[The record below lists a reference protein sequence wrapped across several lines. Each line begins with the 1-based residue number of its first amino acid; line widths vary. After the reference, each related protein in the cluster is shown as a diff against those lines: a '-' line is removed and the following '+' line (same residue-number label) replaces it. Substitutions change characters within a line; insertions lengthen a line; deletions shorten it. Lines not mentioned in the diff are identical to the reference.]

1 MMSVR
6 GLIAAADLSITT
18 RISAVLAGYIEGNF
32 IITDRDNVELNP
44 RGMIE
49 VIVPDFRRILLNS
62 GVALRGGGTFAF
74 GGLATIDGTFQ
85 VTSDSQYPRQ
95 MTEFTFIE
103 IQRHR
108 RPPIRVFPPF

>member
-44 RGMIE
+44 REMRDE
-49 VIVPDFRRILLNS
+49 
-62 GVALRGGGTFAF
+62 T
-74 GGLATIDGTFQ
+74 
-85 VTSDSQYPRQ
+85 
-95 MTEFTFIE
+95 
-103 IQRHR
+103 
-108 RPPIRVFPPF
+108 